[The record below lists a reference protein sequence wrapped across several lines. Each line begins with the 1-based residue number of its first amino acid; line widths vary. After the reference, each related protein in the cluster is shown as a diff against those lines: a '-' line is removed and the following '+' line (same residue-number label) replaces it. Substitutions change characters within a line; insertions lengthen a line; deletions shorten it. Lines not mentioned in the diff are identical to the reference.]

1 MTLRARMGL
10 FKVPGVQEDQVVPST
25 PGPTAELPSGGNEE
39 NSDKHKRHRRQ
50 SFPNGPF
57 WEDDILNRPFWEDD
71 IPNRPFWEDDI
82 LNVPTSWPIPPRES
96 SIDYSSELGVII
108 RTDIGRIN
116 VKPIFDSIPI
126 GLPSGFIFGFGFDF
140 R

>member
-10 FKVPGVQEDQVVPST
+10 FKVPGEQEDQVVPST

-50 SFPNGPF
+50 SFPFGPF

-71 IPNRPFWEDDI
+71 IP
-82 LNVPTSWPIPPRES
+82 NVPTSWPIPPRES

-116 VKPIFDSIPI
+116 FKPIFDFIT
-126 GLPSGFIFGFGFDF
+126 PSGFIVGFGFDF